1 MDNII
6 TTYKNWLYPI
16 TYYIVSTIEVV
27 LMKIL
32 NKYYN
37 INNFIYIGLVYG
49 MCLPYFI
56 YKLYKNYNDPKWY
69 DIITGLLDYIGLIFI
84 YMSVNGLTF
93 GEYVTYRTCSIFFS
107 FLLIYMID
115 KKILSLEKSIG
126 VGLIFIACLLLLIF
140 SGISNIFSSIL
151 CLASSLFYAIN
162 NYLVDK
168 YVKTNDNK
176 DLNYYWTKTFSS
188 SINILFSIGT
198 QYEYKSLSFIIDT
211 PNIITVI
218 IISIF
223 ISLTENYYY
232 LCKNNII
239 SYYENNDGLII
250 VNFIDILRRFTI
262 IIMGLFIFNEKY
274 HIIIF
279 ISFIIMII
287 GYIITISSFIK
298 IKEYI
303 LRLCNYERIN
313 ELPQ

>member
-1 MDNII
+1 M
-6 TTYKNWLYPI
+6 YKKLLYPI
-16 TYYIVSTIEVV
+16 TFYIVSTIEVI

-32 NKYYN
+32 NKYYHV
-37 INNFIYIGLVYG
+37 NNFIYIGLVYG
-49 MCLPYFI
+49 ICLPYFI

-69 DIITGLLDYIGLIFI
+69 DIITGLLDYISLIFI

-115 KKILSLEKSIG
+115 KKTLSLEKNIG

-211 PNIITVI
+211 PNIIIVI

-262 IIMGLFIFNEKY
+262 IIMGLFIFNEIY
-274 HIIIF
+274 HSIIF

>member
-1 MDNII
+1 MDTVI
-6 TTYKNWLYPI
+6 TMYKKLLYPI
-16 TYYIVSTIEVV
+16 TYYIISTIEVI

-32 NKYYN
+32 NKYYH

-49 MCLPYFI
+49 ICLPYFI

-69 DIITGLLDYIGLIFI
+69 DIITGLLDYISLIFI
-84 YMSVNGLTF
+84 YMSVNELTF
-93 GEYVTYRTCSIFFS
+93 GEYVTYRSCSIFFS
-107 FLLIYMID
+107 FLLIYIID
-115 KKILSLEKSIG
+115 RKTLSLEKTIG

-140 SGISNIFSSIL
+140 SGISNIFSSII

-188 SINILFSIGT
+188 TINILFSIGT

-262 IIMGLFIFNEKY
+262 IMMGLFIFNEIY

-279 ISFIIMII
+279 ISFTIMII